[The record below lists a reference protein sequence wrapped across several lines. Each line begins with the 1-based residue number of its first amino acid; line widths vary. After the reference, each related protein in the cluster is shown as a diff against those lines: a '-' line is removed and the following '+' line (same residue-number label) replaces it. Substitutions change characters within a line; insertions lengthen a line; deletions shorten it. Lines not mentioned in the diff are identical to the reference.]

1 MRTPTGNIDGAR
13 FALVMGGSTTSGQSR
28 TTATDKSG
36 LANYL
41 EGQALLA
48 AQSLAAGAVPAQI
61 LVPTGTVTAVQ
72 GSH

>member
-1 MRTPTGNIDGAR
+1 
-13 FALVMGGSTTSGQSR
+13 MGGSTTSGQSR